1 MKHKIREVY
10 HDYIWFTLS
19 LQALTKIQVHCLQN
33 LQKNMGLVLKVES

>member
-19 LQALTKIQVHCLQN
+19 LQALTKIEVHCYKIYK
-33 LQKNMGLVLKVES
+33 KNMGLVLKVES